1 MANMIGAIF
10 GLTFGVIVLANVF
23 MPQVKD
29 TNTTGW
35 TAGEKALWGVL
46 GLTGVMGIAYGVAS
60 AFGIV

>member
-23 MPQVKD
+23 MPQVKNTD
-29 TNTTGW
+29 TTNWSTGE
-35 TAGEKALWGVL
+35 TALWGVL
-46 GLTGVMGIAYGVAS
+46 GLVGVMGIAYGVAA